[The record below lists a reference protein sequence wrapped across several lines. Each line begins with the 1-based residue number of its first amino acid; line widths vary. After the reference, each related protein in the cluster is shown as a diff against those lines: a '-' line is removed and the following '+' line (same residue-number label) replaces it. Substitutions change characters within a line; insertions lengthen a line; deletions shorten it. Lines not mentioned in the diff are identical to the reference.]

1 MRSLKLICKPF
12 KEYLINTKNYSKISY
27 HIIIPVFFL
36 ILYIALHTQ
45 NISLN
50 NILNSTQVFLPFVFV
65 FSFFALIAL
74 SFIENDKM
82 KKVQI
87 ILKRQNHVQL
97 EIHHLYKG
105 KPKITQLTNKMF
117 LSIMLGYISFMSAI
131 LFISSIVLS
140 GSDDTFF
147 YAANWWLEN
156 TDIFK
161 FLGYFIYIIYYLICF
176 LFIWGIAS
184 IITNLL
190 YAIRIFTTILCDI
203 Y

>member
-27 HIIIPVFFL
+27 HIIIPVLFL
-36 ILYIALHTQ
+36 IVYIALHTQ
-45 NISLN
+45 NIYLN

-65 FSFFALIAL
+65 FSFSALIAL

-82 KKVQI
+82 KEVKS
-87 ILKRQNHVQL
+87 ILKKQNPVQL
-97 EIHHLYKG
+97 QIHHLYKG
-105 KPKITQLTNKMF
+105 KPKITPLTNKMF

-131 LFISSIVLS
+131 LFISSIVLL

-147 YAANWWLEN
+147 YVANWWLEN
-156 TDIFK
+156 TDRFT
-161 FLGYFIYIIYYLICF
+161 FLGYFIYTIYYLICF

-190 YAIRIFTTILCDI
+190 YAIRIFTTSSCDI